1 MEKNYVS
8 EMLIRIGI
16 NPSYRGYPFLVHII
30 HHAATYANGPFLTS
44 KALYQNA
51 AEHYHVSPDA
61 IQHSIRT
68 ILDTYWGQDNGKYF
82 RNVTG
87 YPNAGPL
94 PPKEFI
100 AVLSDYLRRNP
111 G

>member
-30 HHAATYANGPFLTS
+30 HHAATDANGPFLTS

-68 ILDTYWGQDNGKYF
+68 ILDTYWDRIMANTS
-82 RNVTG
+82 VM
-87 YPNAGPL
+87 L
-94 PPKEFI
+94 PDTLRPDRCRQKNLL
-100 AVLSDYLRRNP
+100 LSFLII
-111 G
+111 